1 MPVPPVAVAAPRPVV
16 DRFSAIGRSPGLVI
30 AEGAAGVAWGVV
42 VLTWPAATAPVLA
55 WLFGVQLLVSCVL
68 QLTASA
74 FGPAPGTRV
83 LLCLLGTVSAVM
95 GLLCLRAP
103 LQTRVVL
110 GLLIGITWVL
120 AGVIRVVQ
128 GVVTERGT
136 TRGWRI
142 GSGTV
147 ALAIGGVLLVY
158 AGIGL
163 VALASL
169 LGIGLLAQGT
179 CLLATA
185 FTAGS
190 ARKAAGAQTGERPHL
205 VTTVPPVPP
214 VAPRARL

>member
-1 MPVPPVAVAAPRPVV
+1 
-16 DRFSAIGRSPGLVI
+16 
-30 AEGAAGVAWGVV
+30 
-42 VLTWPAATAPVLA
+42 
-55 WLFGVQLLVSCVL
+55 VL

-74 FGPAPGTRV
+74 FGPAPGTRL

-128 GVVTERGT
+128 GVVTERGA

-147 ALAIGGVLLVY
+147 ALAVGGVLLVY
-158 AGIGL
+158 AGVGL

-190 ARKAAGAQTGERPHL
+190 ARKAPGAQTGERPHL

-214 VAPRARL
+214 AAPRARL